1 LLDELFEHPAGYS
14 PIVPDARTIE
24 FLSAPKWF
32 FSILLEFCMYS
43 IRISWEGF
51 MKRIQRYVLGVAVV
65 LALAGCSPHH
75 HHGMASEGKG
85 GAY

>member
-1 LLDELFEHPAGYS
+1 VG
-14 PIVPDARTIE
+14 
-24 FLSAPKWF
+24 LS
-32 FSILLEFCMYS
+32 SIFQG
-43 IRISWEGF
+43 EGL

-65 LALAGCSPHH
+65 LALAGGSSHH

>member
-1 LLDELFEHPAGYS
+1 
-14 PIVPDARTIE
+14 
-24 FLSAPKWF
+24 
-32 FSILLEFCMYS
+32 
-43 IRISWEGF
+43 

-65 LALAGCSPHH
+65 LALAGGSSHH